1 MKILIV
7 EPDAMRQRQLR
18 TILASLGHKS
28 AEIETV
34 PDAKAAINTL
44 RKKRFEMTFL
54 SMSPPLDGIALLKE
68 IRAGSSTKSLP
79 SIVYSS
85 DVTKENVIS
94 AAEAGATTFLAYP
107 FSVSDVELVMKQV
120 ATKAQGT

>member
-7 EPDAMRQRQLR
+7 EPDPNRQRQLR

-28 AEIETV
+28 GEIDTV
-34 PDAKAAINTL
+34 TDAKSAINTL
-44 RKKRFEMTFL
+44 RKKRFDCTFL
-54 SMSPPLDGIALLKE
+54 AMQPPLDALALLKE
-68 IRAGSSTKSLP
+68 MRSGSSKGLP

-85 DVTKENVIS
+85 EVTKENVVS

-107 FSVSDVELVMKQV
+107 FSVSDVEAVIKQ
-120 ATKAQGT
+120 ATKLIS

>member
-7 EPDAMRQRQLR
+7 EPDTSRQRQLR

-28 AEIETV
+28 GEIETV
-34 PDAKAAINTL
+34 GDNKTAINTL
-44 RKKRFEMTFL
+44 RKKRFDCAFL
-54 SMSPPLDGIALLKE
+54 SMGPTMDALALLKE
-68 IRAGSSTKSLP
+68 IRSGSSKGLP

-85 DVTKENVIS
+85 EVTKENVVS

-107 FSVSDVELVMKQV
+107 FSVSDVENVVKQ
-120 ATKAQGT
+120 AILKGGTS